1 MSFLLRF
8 LFLAFDT
15 ASPILC
21 LSLCVALYVPYPR
34 FLCSLK
40 HFFLVVCFA
49 RLRFPCVYF
58 STKSMYK
65 VYVCVPF
72 LSFYEGNVRIVF
84 FLLHMS
90 MLLLRKKPIVLGSS
104 MKMDGMTV
112 TRVIMIDLRHNPQRI
127 HHFFFC
133 ISRIDSSRCCISDFE
148 NEWEGQTLVI
158 RQFFMGHM

>member
-1 MSFLLRF
+1 
-8 LFLAFDT
+8 
-15 ASPILC
+15 
-21 LSLCVALYVPYPR
+21 
-34 FLCSLK
+34 
-40 HFFLVVCFA
+40 
-49 RLRFPCVYF
+49 
-58 STKSMYK
+58 MYK

-127 HHFFFC
+127 HFFFAFLGS
-133 ISRIDSSRCCISDFE
+133 IAVDAVFP
-148 NEWEGQTLVI
+148 TLKMNGKVK
-158 RQFFMGHM
+158 HWL